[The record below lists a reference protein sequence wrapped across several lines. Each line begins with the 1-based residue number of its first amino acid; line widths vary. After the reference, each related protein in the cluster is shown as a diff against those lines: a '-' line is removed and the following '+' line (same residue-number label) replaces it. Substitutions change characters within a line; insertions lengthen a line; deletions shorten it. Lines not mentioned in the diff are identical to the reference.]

1 VNLIEIYPLLTDTCL
16 VAGESSWHRLKGNFD
31 AVNGYSDLMEKDL
44 LIGIITSVDQGSAM
58 IALLAGGQIS
68 VDFESVN

>member
-1 VNLIEIYPLLTDTCL
+1 
-16 VAGESSWHRLKGNFD
+16 
-31 AVNGYSDLMEKDL
+31 MEKDL